1 MALAEKDL
9 NALSFEDYCR
19 EVFDPNKL
27 FDKPEPLKGY
37 RVIDCTQY
45 ILGPSCG
52 SYLAELGAE
61 VIKFEMPR
69 RGEPMRHTTPWNERS
84 LYPLS
89 RWMPDRGTGFGF
101 VGANFNKYH
110 VTMDFHR
117 EEAQEV
123 FRKLATKSDI
133 MIENF
138 RPGTFDRWGI
148 GARQVREANPDLI
161 YCWMGGFGGWG
172 PGRTRASYD
181 ILGQAQGGAFGI
193 TGHPAFM
200 GGTPSKH
207 TIWLAD
213 YWGGMMGAM
222 NILAA
227 LYRRETEGGGGT
239 FIEISQVHAVARIL
253 EYSLPLYKRNGVV
266 RQRWGNWDTQLSVHG
281 IVQCK
286 SSYPDSD
293 NPQESEEG
301 YILITAH
308 TDEDFAKLCS
318 VMDRPDLAEK
328 FPTHADRVEPNNQ
341 VELYGEIEKWSR
353 NMTKEEVKAILDEA
367 SIVSQPVWNAKE
379 VAENEHYRERGSIR
393 WMQDPVFGEMLVQ
406 GPPLKMSETPP
417 RVKWLLKPVGMDNES
432 VYQGVLG
439 YSPEQIAKWEEE
451 ETI

>member
-1 MALAEKDL
+1 MATTEKDL

-19 EVFDPNKL
+19 EVFDPSKL

-61 VIKFEMPR
+61 VIKHELPR
-69 RGEPMRHTTPWNERS
+69 RGEPMRHTTPWNELS

-89 RWMPDRGTGFGF
+89 RWMPDRGTGLGF
-101 VGANFNKYH
+101 FGANYNKYH

-117 EEAQEV
+117 DEAREY
-123 FRKLATKSDI
+123 FRKLATKADV
-133 MIENF
+133 MVENY

-148 GARQVREANPDLI
+148 GPRQLREVNPDLI

-181 ILGQAQGGAFGI
+181 ILGQSQGGAFSI
-193 TGHPAFM
+193 TGHPEFM

-213 YWGGMMGAM
+213 YWCGMMGAM

-239 FIEISQVHAVARIL
+239 FIEISQVHGVSRIL
-253 EYSLPLYKRNGVV
+253 EYSLPMYKKFGVV

-286 SSYPDSD
+286 PTYPDSD
-293 NPQESEEG
+293 NPQEREEG
-301 YILITAH
+301 YILISAH
-308 TDEDFAKLCS
+308 SDEDFATLCG
-318 VMDRPDLAEK
+318 VMNRPDLAEK
-328 FPTHADRVEPNNQ
+328 YPTHADRISPENQ
-341 VELYGEIEKWSR
+341 VELYGEIETWSR
-353 NMTKEEVKAILDEA
+353 NLTKEQAAAALDEA
-367 SIVSQPVWNAKE
+367 GLINQPVWNAKE
-379 VAENEHYRERGSIR
+379 VAEHPHWRERGSII
-393 WMQDPVFGEMLVQ
+393 WMQDPVFGELMSQ

-417 RVKWLLKPVGMDNES
+417 RFKWALKPVGMDNEA
-432 VYQGVLG
+432 VFQRMVG
-439 YSPEQIAKWEEE
+439 YSPDQIAQWEEDA
-451 ETI
+451 TI